1 MTDEKAKP
9 RCANLHVGAF
19 EKWDDNVGRYMEIGT
34 MWDNTKN
41 SIGTIGTMQGQ
52 CHCPTIYDKMPFVQN
67 RSAVDL

>member
-1 MTDEKAKP
+1 MSGLLKNGTIKE
-9 RCANLHVGAF
+9 GQ
-19 EKWDDNVGRYMEIGT
+19 YTEIGT

-52 CHCPTIYDKMPFVQN
+52 YHCPTIYDKMSFAQN